1 MSDYQ
6 TLPESGKWMCSR
18 CGVPLEP
25 GPVDISYLGSAFP
38 VNLLR
43 CPSCGLVLVPEE
55 LALGKMA
62 EVERTL
68 EDK

>member
-6 TLPESGKWMCSR
+6 TLPESRNWKCARCS
-18 CGVPLEP
+18 VVMQPS
-25 GPVDISYLGSAFP
+25 PVTIAYLGSAFP
-38 VNLLR
+38 VELLK
-43 CPSCGLVLVPEE
+43 CPQCGLVLVPEE

-62 EVERTL
+62 EVESTL